1 MMKHQNQKRFVP
13 VFAMAIALAMLAGCS
28 DAEDLV
34 QPGPNAE
41 AEVTMGAQAGALAG
55 PSGDTAGDMIA
66 GMMDLVQPGPLR
78 MTAGNPAPVLLDPTC
93 PETFELPSGISGT
106 CSMAESGVM
115 TWLFGGAIL
124 VDGDSVEVEGT
135 MTATPSA
142 AQPEIGASYDI
153 DYNASAFGTRGSA
166 TWAATGTVLLNDAGE
181 VIDYDLDMTH
191 TITPAGG
198 ETAVV
203 RMVVDPTTM
212 DISLTGPMGGLLG
225 LELNRETM
233 SGSLTLNGIQVATV
247 SIDNGCATIV
257 SSVPAIPDQTICSGA
272 V

>member
-1 MMKHQNQKRFVP
+1 MKNRNRKRIVA
-13 VFAMAIALAMLAGCS
+13 VFAMAAALLLLAGCNG
-28 DAEDLV
+28 AEELV

-66 GMMDLVQPGPLR
+66 GMMGLIQPAPLR
-78 MTAGNPAPVLLDPTC
+78 STVGAVSAVLLDPSC
-93 PETFELPSGISGT
+93 PATFELASGISGT
-106 CSMAESGVM
+106 CSMSETGTM

-124 VDGDSVEVEGT
+124 VDGDSVEVDGS

-142 AQPEIGASYDI
+142 EQPEIGASYDV

-166 TWAATGTVLLNDAGE
+166 TWTATGTVLLDDAGD
-181 VIDYDLDMTH
+181 VVDYDLEMTH

-198 ETAVV
+198 QTTVV
-203 RMVVDPTTM
+203 RMTVNPTTL
-212 DISLTGPMGGLLG
+212 DIRLTGPLGGILG
-225 LELNRETM
+225 LQLDRETM
-233 SGSLTLNGIQVATV
+233 TGSLSLNGIQVATV
-247 SIDNGCATIV
+247 SIENGCATIV
-257 SSVPAIPDQTICSGA
+257 SSIPAIPDQTVCAGA